1 MNKVIPPLRK
11 VKNMTFPVE
20 WIDKWGNAC
29 YISNG
34 FWGAKNYTVMDVI
47 GYMFL
52 LKEGG
57 DSLPENVEPIFQD
70 LDTIAEREDQLS
82 KNGKQL
88 NTPPKT
94 GSGSNQ
100 SMILNNAYNIGF
112 TDKDFRKNTGF
123 DLSSSEILNLL
134 LETSRV
140 EFKLSFPVRVKST
153 GNKENLHRMNF
164 YSRFFELREEEAKV
178 RTDGIVQSRRYR
190 VYFNTFL
197 GELFV
202 NNLMSRYN
210 DRIDLR
216 FYTLPDSAQIFFR
229 RHLIHHSFPELPIS
243 LALIAVSVGYT
254 DSNMTNL
261 PKTVEDN
268 ILDPLKDYGYIKT
281 YEKMKG
287 LKGIKYVIHRNLKK
301 KSLDSD
307 SKDAGSVKQGCQV
320 GKRRMQGR

>member
-1 MNKVIPPLRK
+1 
-11 VKNMTFPVE
+11 
-20 WIDKWGNAC
+20 
-29 YISNG
+29 
-34 FWGAKNYTVMDVI
+34 MDVF

-52 LKEGG
+52 LKEGK
-57 DSLPENVEPIFQD
+57 DSLPENAEPIFQD

-82 KNGKQL
+82 KNGKHL
-88 NTPPKT
+88 NTSPET
-94 GSGSNQ
+94 GSVSNQ
-100 SMILNNAYNIGF
+100 SMNLNNAYNIGF
-112 TDKDFRKNTGF
+112 TDKDFRKNSGL

-178 RTDGIVQSRRYR
+178 RKDGIVQSRRYR

-216 FYTLPDSAQIFFR
+216 FYTLPDSAQIFYR
-229 RHLIHHSFPELPIS
+229 RHLMHHSFPELSIHLIS
-243 LALIAVSVGYT
+243 IAESVGYT

-268 ILDPLKDYGYIKT
+268 ILDPLKDYGYIKF
-281 YEKMKG
+281 YERMKG
-287 LKGIKYVIHRNLKK
+287 LKGIKYVIHRKK